1 MKTKN
6 SHRILKRNKKY
17 DYKIWEEKSYNKI
30 NENTTIYYV
39 TDYNEKEIMFKDNS
53 FSAVQDYIDELE
65 SQIDNYAYG
74 GIEKE
79 W

>member
-1 MKTKN
+1 MKTRY
-6 SHRILKRNKKY
+6 SHKIIKRNKKY
-17 DYKIWEEKSYNKI
+17 DYKIWEENSYNAI
-30 NENTTIYYV
+30 SGNNTFYYV
-39 TDYNEKEIMFKDNS
+39 TDYNENTTMFKDTS
-53 FSAVQDYIDELE
+53 FSAVQDYVDELE